1 MNHSL
6 LKSLLATSAFAAIL
20 AGPAVMAQTDS
31 DAPAMASFESLDA
44 NADGVL
50 SADEIPAD
58 HPLAKDFAEADADG
72 DGNLSKAEFDAYS
85 ADQ

>member
-6 LKSLLATSAFAAIL
+6 LKSLLATSAFAALL
-20 AGPAVMAQTDS
+20 AGPAAMAQTDS
-31 DAPAMASFESLDA
+31 GAPPVATFQSLDA
-44 NADGVL
+44 NGDGVL

-58 HPLAKDFAEADADG
+58 HPLAKEFAEADADG
-72 DGNLSKAEFDAYS
+72 DGTLSKEEFDAYS